1 MISFRH
7 TSSRCPSGL
16 RSFKRINVW
25 ETAASGVLHKRRR
38 ARGGDVIRPRESPS
52 KSENLQRPTHSKNR
66 AKKPTM
72 DHPRTERKRKVLTSR
87 HPNVPKPVDNDG
99 DAPDLRRVA
108 LVKTKTVVDQNF
120 NIDGNAFGVEGSI
133 ADETYIVEVTEEP
146 SHHQAEKTEARR
158 ITINAKTATAVH
170 KNDLMDI
177 IGKVTFAPV
186 DYKTASAASI
196 INMDFREVNQSN
208 FVHFF
213 LTCIPASIRDLQ
225 LENDLSFPVSI
236 TYQLKVLI
244 QKGVLQNIVLRA
256 CTRIDE
262 QPVNPANILELLR
275 SSYTELK
282 NIVLIG
288 KTGISQE
295 SVWNFVSSLITEERP
310 LRFNTMSIS
319 VDEGCVEELDAEIT
333 RMASCL
339 EPMPLSGMRE
349 REDEESL
356 CSSGSNAMYFR
367 NRDGLIAINFSDN
380 VINIR
385 CTH

>member
-196 INMDFREVNQSN
+196 INMDFRKPKQ
-208 FVHFF
+208 
-213 LTCIPASIRDLQ
+213 
-225 LENDLSFPVSI
+225 
-236 TYQLKVLI
+236 
-244 QKGVLQNIVLRA
+244 
-256 CTRIDE
+256 
-262 QPVNPANILELLR
+262 LR
-275 SSYTELK
+275 SLFPHLHPRKHPRLAAGKRPQLPGLHNLSAESSHPKRCSSEYRASSVHAHRRAAGEPGKYLGTAAFELHRAEEHCLDWEDRHFPG
-282 NIVLIG
+282 IRLEFCLLPHHRRTPSTLQHHVDLRG
-288 KTGISQE
+288 RRMRGGTGRRDHPHGQLPGADATF
-295 SVWNFVSSLITEERP
+295 W
-310 LRFNTMSIS
+310 
-319 VDEGCVEELDAEIT
+319 DEGARRRGVALQQWI
-333 RMASCL
+333 
-339 EPMPLSGMRE
+339 E
-349 REDEESL
+349 RDV
-356 CSSGSNAMYFR
+356 FPQP
-367 NRDGLIAINFSDN
+367 
-380 VINIR
+380 
-385 CTH
+385 